1 MSRQFPIFLDI
12 SNKKIYVYGAGKIA
26 SRRVMTLLDFSPCL
40 TVVAPQASPKI
51 MEASEAGMLRWV
63 CEKYEAGTV
72 PEDAFMVL
80 AATDDNAVNE
90 AVWRECKGKRIP
102 VNVCSDRS
110 LCDFQFPGV
119 AIKDDVVIGINAGG
133 ADHRL
138 AREWTDRIRKEVE
151 KDGYDDQAEKAQ
163 NDSKAQKNGPGDQDG

>member
-72 PEDAFMVL
+72 PEDAFMNVRVRGSRSMY
-80 AATDDNAVNE
+80 AATAAWVTFSF
-90 AVWRECKGKRIP
+90 RGSP
-102 VNVCSDRS
+102 
-110 LCDFQFPGV
+110 
-119 AIKDDVVIGINAGG
+119 
-133 ADHRL
+133 
-138 AREWTDRIRKEVE
+138 
-151 KDGYDDQAEKAQ
+151 
-163 NDSKAQKNGPGDQDG
+163 